1 MISPQKQCPSN
12 QPPRS
17 KKRVCRL
24 NSRSP
29 IVACMLFW
37 ALATCPISWAQT
49 LTLSDELKAT
59 LPPLSGYLNKKN
71 GDLVIAVPD
80 AIAPYAIAEQ
90 HRGIE
95 VDIVNAALAQDG
107 HRIALRYIPLGR
119 LNHVL
124 MEKTVDGA
132 ITVKEG
138 FIDAAPIY
146 FSQQPHIFYHN
157 VVISHA
163 EQELEIKQVAA
174 LANYSIAVFQNS
186 DNYLGRQWID
196 MRRRSHHP
204 ISEIANQ
211 KSQIKMLFAKRVDTL
226 VIDINIFNY
235 YRQQLDHH
243 QATPISVHK
252 VFEKNYVK
260 VAFRDEE
267 IARSF
272 DRGLETII
280 DNGLYQ
286 KILMHYRQ
294 QFSQ

>member
-12 QPPRS
+12 QLLRS
-17 KKRVCRL
+17 EKRVCPL
-24 NSRSP
+24 NSRLP
-29 IVACMLFW
+29 IVACLLFW
-37 ALATCPISWAQT
+37 ALATCPISWAHT
-49 LTLSDELKAT
+49 LPLTDELRAV
-59 LPPLSGYLNKKN
+59 LPPVSGYLNKQS

-80 AIAPYAIAEQ
+80 AIAPYAIAET

-95 VDIVNAALAQDG
+95 VDIVNAALAQQG
-107 HRIALRYIPLGR
+107 HRIILKYIPLGR

-124 MEKTVDGA
+124 MDKTVDGA
-132 ITVKEG
+132 MTVKEA

-157 VVISHA
+157 VVISRA
-163 EQELEIKQVAA
+163 EQALDIKGVAA

-186 DNYLGRQWID
+186 NSYLGSQWVD
-196 MRRRSHHP
+196 MRQHSRRP

-226 VIDINIFNY
+226 VIDLNIFNY

-243 QATPISVHK
+243 QATPVSIHK

-260 VAFRDEE
+260 VAFRNEE

-272 DRGLETII
+272 DRGLEAII

-294 QFSQ
+294 PFSE